1 MIRRVAL
8 IVAVMVGNGPRSRC
22 AALLEPVLGINWT
35 RSSVRVTVH
44 WPPAVQLN
52 HDLATLPSHH

>member
-1 MIRRVAL
+1 VL
-8 IVAVMVGNGPRSRC
+8 IPPSVLAAGVPPGIYVVE

-44 WPPAVQLN
+44 
-52 HDLATLPSHH
+52 